1 MFSNSPYIHLG
12 GDEVFSAC
20 WDKRPA
26 IKEFM
31 AKNNIASYGALQM
44 YWRKQLKSV
53 LSAGKKVVFWRNDGH
68 DVTTE
73 ADEAVQFWGSQA
85 DTAKITANTTSK
97 IIMSPSDLLYLNKG
111 QGNIWLNT
119 SAG

>member
-97 IIMSPSDLLYLNKG
+97 IIMSPSDLLYLN
-111 QGNIWLNT
+111 
-119 SAG
+119 